1 MNFSSWPIRNKLILF
16 FLLMGLIPLLG
27 YAWFSNNKVAEEL
40 TSVNRDRLISLRELK
55 KIQIEDYFDQI
66 KNQIQT
72 FSESITIIDAMG
84 QFGGAFKH
92 VENQMGRT
100 FNKSKESKLKDR
112 YLYQEKSKVIEQ

>member
-40 TSVNRDRLISLRELK
+40 TKVNRDRLVSLRELK

-72 FSESITIIDAMG
+72 FSESITVIDAMG
-84 QFGGAFKH
+84 QFGGAFTH

-100 FNKSKESKLKDR
+100 LTKGHL
-112 YLYQEKSKVIEQ
+112 